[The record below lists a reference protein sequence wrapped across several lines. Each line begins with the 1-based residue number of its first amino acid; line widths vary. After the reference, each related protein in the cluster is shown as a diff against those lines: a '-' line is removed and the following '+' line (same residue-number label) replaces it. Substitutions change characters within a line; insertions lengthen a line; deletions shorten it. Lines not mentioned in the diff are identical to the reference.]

1 MSTVHDRPITVFVVC
16 AIFLVGPKPLR
27 ALVDDP
33 LARLVTVPD
42 RCVSRDGELISKL
55 SLDKGQVQALLS
67 NLLVEETLMASYK
80 SWLPL
85 EIFENTMR

>member
-1 MSTVHDRPITVFVVC
+1 MESASWYIVLRACSSTVSFRLIVSTVHDRPITVFVVC

-33 LARLVTVPD
+33 LARLVTVSD

-55 SLDKGQVQALLS
+55 SLD
-67 NLLVEETLMASYK
+67 
-80 SWLPL
+80 
-85 EIFENTMR
+85 